1 MSDTKPILLWL
12 RRDFRLHDHPALAA
26 AAASGRPVIPV
37 FIHDEM
43 VDALG
48 AAPKW
53 RLGLS
58 VESFAAR
65 LAGIGS
71 RLVLRRGRALDVL
84 RALLAETG
92 AGAVWWTRGYD
103 PQAVT
108 RDSEVKT
115 ALKLADLE
123 ARSFPGHLLFE
134 PWDVATR
141 AGGFF
146 RVYSPFWRAV
156 KDRDLGTPLPA
167 VTALRA
173 PAAWPVSDR
182 QADWR
187 MGAAMNRGADVVG
200 IHACVGEDAALGRLG
215 AFVARRIAAYKA
227 RRDYPA
233 EPATSKLSENLTY
246 GEISPRT
253 VWHAGLR
260 ARHEGAAGAEHFL
273 KELVWREFAYHLVY
287 HTPQITHANWRPEWD
302 AFPWSE
308 DEDAAVLR
316 WKQGRTGVAFV
327 DAAMREMY
335 VTGHMHNRARMIAAS
350 YLTKHMLKHWR
361 IGQRWFAEC
370 LIDWDP
376 AANAMGWQWVAGSG
390 PDAAPYF
397 RIFNP
402 DTQLEKFDAQGE
414 YVTRFVAERAA
425 RPGAEACAFF
435 DACPRSWGLSP
446 DMGVPEP
453 PVSLAEGRVRALG
466 AYEARG
472 PARAAE

>member
-1 MSDTKPILLWL
+1 MTDPGPILLWL
-12 RRDFRLHDHPALAA
+12 RRDFRLQDHPALAA

-37 FIHDEM
+37 FIHDE
-43 VDALG
+43 VVESLG

-53 RLGLS
+53 RLGLA
-58 VESFAAR
+58 VESFAGR

-71 RLVLRRGRALDVL
+71 RLILRRGRALEVL

-103 PQAVT
+103 PEAVA
-108 RDSEVKT
+108 RDTGVKS
-115 ALKLADLE
+115 ALKQDGIE
-123 ARSFPGHLLFE
+123 ARSFAGRLLFE
-134 PWDVATR
+134 PWDVATQ

-156 KDRDLGTPLPA
+156 KDRDPGDPSPA
-167 VTALRA
+167 VTVLRA
-173 PAAWPVSDR
+173 PDVWPVSE
-182 QADWR
+182 QLADWR
-187 MGAAMNRGADVVG
+187 MGAAMNRGAAVVA
-200 IHACVGEDAALGRLG
+200 HHVCVGEASAQGRLRAFLDDRIG
-215 AFVARRIAAYKA
+215 AYRA
-227 RRDYPA
+227 RRDFPA

-253 VWHAGLR
+253 IWHAALR
-260 ARHEGAAGAEHFL
+260 ARHEGAQGAEHFL
-273 KELVWREFAYHLVY
+273 KELVWREFAYHLVW
-287 HTPQITHANWRPEWD
+287 HTPQITHSNWRPEWD

-308 DEDAAVLR
+308 SEDDAVLR
-316 WKQGRTGVAFV
+316 WKQGRTGIALV

-350 YLTKHMLKHWR
+350 WLTKHMLKHWR

-402 DTQLEKFDAQGE
+402 DTQLEKFDAGRE
-414 YVTRFVAERAA
+414 YVTRFVAERAT
-425 RPGAEACAFF
+425 RPGAEALAFF
-435 DACPRSWGLSP
+435 AACPRSWGLAP
-446 DMGVPEP
+446 GMGVPAP
-453 PVSLAEGRVRALG
+453 LVGLAAGRARALA

-472 PARAAE
+472 SARSAE